1 MSIRAVKLVQYTT
14 GLTLAEYVVLISLA
28 SLADNDDWRCSPS
41 LTALAAMS
49 NIEKKTAIRA
59 IRRLTA
65 PYLLPDLRS
74 LVSLVENRKVKVRNH
89 TYELNVVL
97 LRELR
102 EKRRKL
108 VPAPR
113 SKRRKSVPTTPPGG
127 EAKTDITYPSRKQ
140 VRESIA
146 AAVKETVER
155 ARALAATP
163 TSAVTQHDYPP
174 SLFPRRG
181 GEQVLSKLRHSP
193 RIQWTRS
200 R

>member
-41 LTALAAMS
+41 LMALAAIS

-89 TYELNVVL
+89 TYELNVAL

-113 SKRRKSVPTTPPGG
+113 SKRRKSVPTTPLIG
-127 EAKTDITYPSRKQ
+127 EGKADITYPSRKQ

-163 TSAVTQHDYPP
+163 SSGVTHDYPP
-174 SLFPRRG
+174 SLFPRRA
-181 GEQVLSKLRHSP
+181 EENKLYPNSATLRE
-193 RIQWTRS
+193 QWTRS